1 MLACASLVASQGAN
15 GQAVFECKGPDG
27 TLYFTD
33 RACPNGSIG
42 SIEQRASQ
50 AQSQSRV
57 DAADPRKQMETE
69 EAYEGNLAAR
79 QIREANHRAAITQ
92 RDAAISSS
100 IANANAQDSR
110 NRMAEAAR
118 ERAFRPRASEIP
130 ACLPR
135 TKLNFRSEPAWP
147 SRMPQRVR
155 QIWMRLPGE
164 PASRRTACGTRIY
177 RHPSAPSS
185 RRAPL
190 CTARR
195 RRRVSGSPKATWM
208 HWIISIGR
216 SAVRSNRSASAR
228 SRSPIHRALIFS
240 NPLPRL

>member
-118 ERAFRPRASEIP
+118 EARIQAESVRNASLPPSNQVELQERASLAEQN
-130 ACLPR
+130 AATGQADLDEVARRARQQANSLRNQNLPPSERAQLQESAALYSQAAATGKRVTQSDLDALDHKYREERR
-135 TKLNFRSEPAWP
+135 TKQSKRKRQEQEPDP
-147 SRMPQRVR
+147 S
-155 QIWMRLPGE
+155 
-164 PASRRTACGTRIY
+164 GTD
-177 RHPSAPSS
+177 
-185 RRAPL
+185 
-190 CTARR
+190 
-195 RRRVSGSPKATWM
+195 
-208 HWIISIGR
+208 
-216 SAVRSNRSASAR
+216 
-228 SRSPIHRALIFS
+228 FQ
-240 NPLPRL
+240 